1 MSEEF
6 NELKVLLAE
15 LAGEIRL
22 GEEKLRNK
30 ATTLELNQEVQLL
43 TAKMYTIIDTLER
56 ELEVKIKGNGTDIK
70 AVDKRLNNLYLKI
83 AGATT
88 ILVALIELILK
99 STKG

>member
-6 NELKVLLAE
+6 NQLKVLLAE
-15 LAGEIRL
+15 LSGEIRL

-43 TAKMYTIIDTLER
+43 TAKMYTIINTLEK
-56 ELEVKIKGNGTDIK
+56 ELEIKIKGNGTDIK

-88 ILVALIELILK
+88 ILVALIELVLK
-99 STKG
+99 SAKG